1 MGRRA
6 CNALKLPNQHSA
18 KHSPA
23 FSARC
28 SESHAMAVPNF
39 QIWNDNSVT
48 ISNSKSISDSKATS
62 NIQSRFQ
69 HNLKFKE
76 PLNSQHSRSETNN
89 SNPKSTSSCKAFS
102 TQNWK
107 LTDELISQPLK
118 NLTAVSIFTPN
129 SGLVLPRQSKIE
141 FESTFNLHSD
151 RKFQTRLKRSLPLPC
166 LSHLQRNFK
175 F

>member
-1 MGRRA
+1 MT
-6 CNALKLPNQHSA
+6 
-18 KHSPA
+18 
-23 FSARC
+23 
-28 SESHAMAVPNF
+28 VPKF

-48 ISNSKSISDSKATS
+48 KSNSKSISDSKATS

-76 PLNSQHSRSETNN
+76 PLNFASLSIWKTNN
-89 SNPKSTSSCKAFS
+89 SSPKSTSSYKAFS
-102 TQNWK
+102 TKNWK

-141 FESTFNLHSD
+141 FESTFHLPSD
-151 RKFQTRLKRSLPLPC
+151 RKFQARLKRSLPMPC

-175 F
+175 FYTILKCNAIWN